1 MWRSMATLF
10 IRRIEVTRMA
20 VIIIL
25 AIIGVYHIIEEIM
38 WQVNKLNNPEDIAAM
53 IEYVEKNKKK

>member
-1 MWRSMATLF
+1 
-10 IRRIEVTRMA
+10 MA